1 MAVEPDRRA
10 AFGNPRRLSRPLGDQ
25 VPAGF
30 ELPSDI
36 DRLSVPSTLVT
47 NRIAPGPS
55 ISLPIMVTSDPS
67 EESAPFPTSKPWRG
81 PIKTVLLPPSSG
93 TVRTVS

>member
-1 MAVEPDRRA
+1 MPEKFVQTILC
-10 AFGNPRRLSRPLGDQ
+10 PRGDH

-30 ELPSDI
+30 EPPSDM

-47 NRIAPGPS
+47 NRIAPGPPT
-55 ISLPIMVTSDPS
+55 SLPIMVTSDPS
-67 EESAPFPTSKPWRG
+67 EESAPFPTSRPWRG

-93 TVRTVS
+93 TVRTAS